1 MNKYLFTFIII
12 SITVCFFS
20 SCNLMKKNVM
30 DDNCDDVEE
39 AVISESNG
47 KYALITN
54 EEIFQATSKSS
65 DGGFRKITGYA
76 EYRLTSYDLYTGEI
90 IKRIELGDMRE
101 NECVL
106 LGITEGRLW
115 YKSVNPEL
123 GFHARDPVTLDV
135 VVPEKMITDANPF
148 LQNNMSRPEWNSIKK
163 FYGFDISKNM
173 PMISDNAGYLYNIDP
188 VNLKA
193 EKTTSSLEQINF
205 EENVMTTSVYLDK
218 NNMLYLSGNPRK
230 RFQIMN
236 KIMDEPS
243 FLNGEIIKSSSD
255 AFMPSEYL
263 SGDAYKDATAKKDP
277 IRLNRKNE
285 PENIFAKGQI
295 ITNDRCIFVLSRTD
309 ATDQAK
315 VIISKVKFNGTE
327 SAALQW
333 ETVLDNIYREPDR
346 GLDKSAFDDV
356 FSKGNP
362 DLSTM
367 RTAYADN
374 KLVFIFMLK
383 ATCIDEKS
391 GKVLWT
397 RDL

>member
-1 MNKYLFTFIII
+1 M
-12 SITVCFFS
+12 
-20 SCNLMKKNVM
+20 
-30 DDNCDDVEE
+30 
-39 AVISESNG
+39 
-47 KYALITN
+47 
-54 EEIFQATSKSS
+54 
-65 DGGFRKITGYA
+65 RK
-76 EYRLTSYDLYTGEI
+76 
-90 IKRIELGDMRE
+90 

-106 LGITEGRLW
+106 LGITDGRLW
-115 YKSVNPEL
+115 YKSINAEL

-135 VVPEKMITDANPF
+135 VVSEKMIIDANPF
-148 LQNNMSRPEWNSIKK
+148 LQNNMSSPEWNSIKK

-173 PMISDNAGYLYNIDP
+173 PMISDNAGYLYYIDP
-188 VNLKA
+188 VSLKA
-193 EKTTSSLEQINF
+193 EKTSSSIELIKFEESVLTSS
-205 EENVMTTSVYLDK
+205 VKLDDS
-218 NNMLYLSGNPRK
+218 NMLYLSGNPRK
-230 RFQIMN
+230 RFEIMN

-255 AFMPSEYL
+255 AFLPADYL
-263 SGDAYKDATAKKDP
+263 SGDAYKDAAAKKDP
-277 IRLNRKNE
+277 KRLNRKNE
-285 PENIFAKGQI
+285 PENTFAKGEI
-295 ITNDRCIFVLSRTD
+295 ITSDRCIFVLSRTD

-315 VIISKVKFNGTE
+315 VIISKVKINGAE

-333 ETVLDNIYREPDR
+333 ETVLDNIYRDPDK

-362 DLSTM
+362 NLSTM

-391 GKVLWT
+391 GKVLWS